1 MGIDMHIAVLM
12 TNTDE
17 SEFAQGHP
25 KDGAKFT
32 AMIHAVRPDWKVSV
46 FSVKDG
52 EFPADDSRFDGWLIT
67 GSPASVHDD
76 EPWIGDL
83 KGLIRKLDADR
94 APLFGACF
102 GHQAIAEALGG
113 TVGKNP
119 GGWVFGLTE
128 TEMEG
133 KPIRLYSSHVQQV
146 LAAPPAARVTGGNTE
161 CPIGSF
167 AVGDHILTTQYHPE
181 MSHDFI
187 AALVE
192 EYADDL
198 PASVVAEARRS
209 LGAGKADS
217 REIAERIAR
226 FFEDAQE
233 SAAKRSIAVS

>member
-1 MGIDMHIAVLM
+1 MGIDVHIAVLM
-12 TNTDE
+12 ANTDE

-25 KDGAKFT
+25 RDGAKFT
-32 AMIHAVRPDWKVSV
+32 AMIRSVRPDWKVSV

-52 EFPADDSRFDGWLIT
+52 EFPAADSQFDGWLIT

-76 EPWIGDL
+76 APWIDRL
-83 KGLIRKLDADR
+83 KGLIRRLDAGR
-94 APLFGACF
+94 EPIFGACF

-113 TVGKNP
+113 KVGQNP

-133 KPIRLYSSHVQQV
+133 RPIRLYSSHVQQV
-146 LAAPPAARVTGGNTE
+146 LALPPAARVTGGNAE
-161 CPIGSF
+161 CPVGSF
-167 AVGDHILTTQYHPE
+167 AVGEHILTTQYHPE

-187 AALVE
+187 TALVE

-198 PASVVAEARRS
+198 PVPVVAEARRS

-217 REIAERIAR
+217 AEIAERIAR